1 MKSYPLAA
9 ILAAAV
15 TAVAPAAAAGLQSV
29 LTTPH
34 VELRLDAGTGQ
45 YEILD
50 RNAGTVWRS
59 NPFDARFAEATLRTD
74 AGARQVSLGACEV
87 GAADARVRLTFDPV
101 PQIPE
106 VGIAILVTPADEGR
120 ALDFAWSVTG
130 PATVER
136 IRLLDHALW
145 GTDAEE
151 AQVAVPVR
159 EGMLIPAVRGHDFT
173 QTFDTY
179 AYEGCHMAML
189 GLIKNGSAAL
199 LTWDDPYV
207 LPEVASRSGPDGAQV
222 LATSLTFRETARSFR
237 LTLLGKGDH
246 VTVAR
251 AYREVARRRGW
262 LVPWSEKLEGRPDR
276 AKLFGTVNYKL
287 WSTLDRRMNEDS
299 TKELSIRVNW
309 TFEEAAQVAEH
320 LKRDLKLDNVLFLMG
335 GWIHRGYDNQ
345 HPDILPAA
353 PECGGDEAFADC
365 ARRVRDL
372 GYVLGLHD
380 NYQDIY
386 RDSPSWDESL
396 VMRRPDRSLAVG
408 GSWAGGRAYLTCAT
422 KALELAKRPQNLR
435 AVLELTKADAY
446 FIDTTYA
453 AGLQECFDPNHPL
466 KRQDDLHWKQ
476 ELSDYARGVFGIFG
490 SECGREWAIPHS
502 DFFEGLTGVSGAH
515 YHNKELLQKVGGIP
529 IPLFEL
535 LYHDCVAMYGKYG
548 YDPAQA
554 AAYVLQHALYGRTMH
569 HHNVPP
575 HLYWK
580 SGAAADDRVQMRPL
594 APTVEIAGP
603 RTLRLTWLW
612 RVRQTPV
619 SDWRVFVH
627 FTDPGGN
634 ILFQNDHPPDTP
646 TSQWQ
651 PGTVESGTFT
661 VQVPANLAGPFDVR
675 VGLFTAPSLSR
686 ARLVGTDDGER
697 RVLVGRLQL
706 DGDTATYVPA
716 TDIEE
721 LNVPDAGCFVQGDG
735 GWTEGMHPYD
745 RFVKNCYEL
754 LSPLNEL
761 TSQMPMA
768 NHKFL
773 TADHAV
779 QETTFG
785 EGPGAVRVVVN
796 FGLSAFPARSRFSA
810 DVLLPQF
817 GVLIE
822 APTFAA
828 FHALS
833 WNGTRCNSPVL
844 FTLRSLDGRPLDTSR
859 RIRVFHGF
867 GGHRLRLSSNRTVDV
882 PREAVVELER

>member
-1 MKSYPLAA
+1 MNRRSKRDNQPFLEKASARRPQVLLRAGTQLSLAMKSRHLVA

-15 TAVAPAAAAGLQSV
+15 TTVRPAFAAELEPV
-29 LTTPH
+29 LSTPH
-34 VELRLDAGTGQ
+34 LELRLDAGTGQ

-50 RNAGTVWRS
+50 RDAGTVWGS
-59 NPFDARFAEATLRTD
+59 NPSEARFGEATLRID
-74 AGARQVSLGACEV
+74 GGPRQVALGACEV
-87 GAADARVRLTFDPV
+87 SAADAGVRLTFHPV
-101 PQIPE
+101 PQTSE
-106 VGIAILVTPADEGR
+106 VAIVVLVTPAEQGR
-120 ALDFAWSVTG
+120 AMDFAWSVGG

-145 GTDAEE
+145 GTDTEQ

-173 QTFDTY
+173 QAFDTY

-207 LPEVASRSGPDGAQV
+207 LPEVASQAGPDGAQV
-222 LATSLTFRETARSFR
+222 LSTSLTLRETARSFR

-246 VTVAR
+246 VTVAK
-251 AYREVARRRGW
+251 AYREVARRKGW
-262 LVPWSEKLEGRPDR
+262 LVPWSEKLKGHPDR
-276 AKLFGTVNYKL
+276 AKLFGATNYKL

-299 TKELSIRVNW
+299 TQELSVRVNW
-309 TFEEAAQVAEH
+309 TFDEAAQVAEH
-320 LKRDLKLDNVLFLMG
+320 LKRDLELDNVLFLMG

-365 ARRVRDL
+365 ARRVMEQ
-372 GYVLGLHD
+372 GYLFGLHD

-386 RDSPSWDESL
+386 RDSPSWDENL
-396 VMRRPDRSLAVG
+396 IMRRPDGSLAVG
-408 GSWAGGRAYLTCAT
+408 GHWAGGRAYLTCSQQ
-422 KALELAKRPQNLR
+422 ALELARRPQNLP
-435 AVLELTKADAY
+435 AVRELTKANVY

-476 ELSDYARGVFGIFG
+476 ALSDYARGVFGIFG

-515 YHNKELLQKVGGIP
+515 YHNKELLGKVGGIP
-529 IPLFEL
+529 VPLFEL
-535 LYHDCVAMYGKYG
+535 VYHDCIAMYGKYG
-548 YDPAQA
+548 YDPGQA

-580 SGAAADDRVQMRPL
+580 SGV
-594 APTVEIAGP
+594 
-603 RTLRLTWLW
+603 
-612 RVRQTPV
+612 
-619 SDWRVFVH
+619 
-627 FTDPGGN
+627 
-634 ILFQNDHPPDTP
+634 
-646 TSQWQ
+646 
-651 PGTVESGTFT
+651 
-661 VQVPANLAGPFDVR
+661 
-675 VGLFTAPSLSR
+675 
-686 ARLVGTDDGER
+686 
-697 RVLVGRLQL
+697 
-706 DGDTATYVPA
+706 
-716 TDIEE
+716 EE

-735 GWTEGMHPYD
+735 GWTEGLHPYD
-745 RFVKNCYEL
+745 RFVKNCHEL

-761 TSQMPMA
+761 TAQLPMTG
-768 NHKFL
+768 HRFL
-773 TADHAV
+773 TPDHAV

-785 EGPGAVRVVVN
+785 EGPGAVRVVAN
-796 FGLSAFPARSRFSA
+796 SGSSSFQARSRFGG
-810 DVLLPQF
+810 DVLLPRF
-817 GVLIE
+817 GLLIE
-822 APTFAA
+822 APTYAA

-833 WNGTRCNSPVL
+833 WNGVRESRPFL
-844 FTLRSLDGRPLDTSR
+844 FTLRSLDGAPLDASR

-867 GGHRLRLSSNRTVDV
+867 GFPGLRLTANRTVEV
-882 PREAVVELER
+882 RREEVVELER